1 MIMLQTIKSFKYM
14 TKIIEKSKSKSS
26 TTTSPSWSTTMASRI
41 PLNTKVTIRMK
52 YLGNF
57 WRPFDLP
64 LINCEVELNWFW
76 TKYCV
81 FSEDEANLNDA
92 TFQINSTKPY
102 VPVVTLSTNDN
113 IKSLRT
119 LQQEFERTIF
129 WKKYRS
135 EITIHRQHD
144 NFNFTINPTF
154 KTVNRLFV
162 FSFKNSEKDSTKNY
176 FLKYYMLLLEIKDF
190 NAFIENKPFL
200 IYLWQTK
207 KMHMKNLWKC
217 LERMIIQQET

>member
-41 PLNTKVTIRMK
+41 PLNTKVTITMK

-57 WRPFDLP
+57 WRP
-64 LINCEVELNWFW
+64 
-76 TKYCV
+76 YCV

-135 EITIHRQHD
+135 EITIHQQHD

-162 FSFKNSEKDSTKNY
+162 FSLKNSEKDSTKSY

-190 NAFIENKPFL
+190 NAFIENKSFL
-200 IYLWQTK
+200 IYLWQAK

>member
-1 MIMLQTIKSFKYM
+1 M

-119 LQQEFERTIF
+119 LQQEFERTI
-129 WKKYRS
+129 
-135 EITIHRQHD
+135 HRQHD